1 MRTRVVNEG
10 TKIMKAYVEMNIAPG
25 SVKNILRELR
35 RISNVKEVSAVTG
48 HCDIIASIEAGD
60 MVTLSKVLL
69 ERFQSLEG
77 VTRTETLVCVPAE

>member
-1 MRTRVVNEG
+1 VKEG

-25 SVKNILRELR
+25 RVKNILRELR

-48 HCDIIASIEAGD
+48 HCDVIASIEAGD

-77 VTRTETLVCVPAE
+77 VTRTETLVCVPAD